1 MNFIS
6 VAASDPIDLAWM
18 QGAVL
23 LFVFSF
29 NSLSLSLSLSHPNLK
44 KKKIEA
50 CADEGIGNVPLA
62 IADLEFSMRL
72 AHSLAVDFCTLCCW
86 GTIFEAS
93 QARTVPS
100 AHKLLVAL
108 RSSGHK
114 LLS

>member
-1 MNFIS
+1 LS
-6 VAASDPIDLAWM
+6 SHLT
-18 QGAVL
+18 
-23 LFVFSF
+23 
-29 NSLSLSLSLSHPNLK
+29 LSLSLSLSHPNLK

-93 QARTVPS
+93 QARTWYKNCKHNHSLKINVFGNQKQPS
-100 AHKLLVAL
+100 ENQVELIGMKT
-108 RSSGHK
+108 GIG
-114 LLS
+114 